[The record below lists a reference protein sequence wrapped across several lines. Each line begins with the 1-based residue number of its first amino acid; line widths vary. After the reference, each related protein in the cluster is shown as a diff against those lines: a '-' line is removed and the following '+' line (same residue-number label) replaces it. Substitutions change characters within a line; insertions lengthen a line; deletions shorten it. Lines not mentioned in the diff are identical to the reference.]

1 VKDISI
7 DKKNPRN
14 TGTIT
19 RKTRVLLARSYKIIP
34 FISKG
39 ISLYSSYWL
48 DVGEKILF
56 LISL

>member
-34 FISKG
+34 FISKESAFILPIG
-39 ISLYSSYWL
+39 LMLAKKSY
-48 DVGEKILF
+48 F
-56 LISL
+56 